1 MTLIDV
7 LLILLIVAAIALCI
21 YLIFTLNKLR
31 KSFEAMQHDIH
42 VISEKT
48 IPVLENLEEVT
59 KKAAQITSDAE
70 EQIQEIKSFI
80 QNIKR
85 KVNRVA
91 DLPRLIN
98 PENRI
103 SELLKNL
110 AAIGK
115 GFSVFWAKLFN

>member
-1 MTLIDV
+1 
-7 LLILLIVAAIALCI
+7 
-21 YLIFTLNKLR
+21 
-31 KSFEAMQHDIH
+31 MQHDIH
-42 VISEKT
+42 LISEKT

-70 EQIQEIKSFI
+70 EQLEEIKSFI

-91 DLPRLIN
+91 DFPRLIN

-110 AAIGK
+110 TAIGK
-115 GFSVFWAKLFN
+115 GFSVFWGKLFS